1 MSRQERLS
9 LHATWSLSTLMP
21 HTRARDEEHK
31 SAHTRSSLSLPA
43 RSDSPG
49 TEPARQSAERPRRPG
64 VSLGLTYIAVALVDR
79 LGAPFLAGSCA
90 HGLDSGSRLK
100 PEAWA
105 QPFPRQAPNLGG
117 FGPRTFKL
125 LNLSRCPALKLE
137 EPLKDDRVALGPVRL
152 WGLCAGGSASG
163 SFRVH
168 GKGPPGMGGP
178 NPQRAPRGARVASMA
193 ATQTREHEA
202 YPTHTT
208 PGGAPP
214 RSQSLHK
221 AGRRSR
227 TTAAPT
233 AASGAEGRL
242 RGRRGSKRDRDS
254 APVGPLVEGIPQGR
268 LRRGRRAV
276 ADHGAHLFD

>member
-1 MSRQERLS
+1 VR
-9 LHATWSLSTLMP
+9 P
-21 HTRARDEEHK
+21 
-31 SAHTRSSLSLPA
+31 LP
-43 RSDSPG
+43 DWW
-49 TEPARQSAERPRRPG
+49 
-64 VSLGLTYIAVALVDR
+64 
-79 LGAPFLAGSCA
+79 
-90 HGLDSGSRLK
+90 LDSESRAK

-178 NPQRAPRGARVASMA
+178 NPQRAPRGARVRAPSMA

-208 PGGAPP
+208 PGGTPSIAKCAQGWAPVEDD
-214 RSQSLHK
+214 RGACRCLWC
-221 AGRRSR
+221 GRPSPR
-227 TTAAPT
+227 TT
-233 AASGAEGRL
+233 RL
-242 RGRRGSKRDRDS
+242 QARPR
-254 APVGPLVEGIPQGR
+254 
-268 LRRGRRAV
+268 
-276 ADHGAHLFD
+276 